1 MTICV
6 RTRSCSNPHWRGEPP
21 ALAPMMR
28 FHSALSILAVVAG
41 LLCSSSASAAPA
53 ARPNVLLILA
63 DDLGWSDIGC
73 YGAPDIRTPELD
85 RLASQGVRF
94 TQFYANGTECT
105 PSRTA
110 LLTGRYQQ
118 RVGGLECA
126 IGIGGVGRY
135 DDAMRLAEAGEL
147 GLPASE
153 TTIAE
158 MVRDAGYATAMSGK
172 WHLGYADKFSPN
184 RHGFQHALYAEG
196 GGMDYFHHVEDPPS
210 LTHVLRL
217 DEKPLMRPGEYFT
230 ELAASDAIDW
240 ITTHNTRAPDQP
252 WFVYLPFTTPHSPY
266 QAPDEAFPEPLP
278 PDSKRWKQGQSPPDV
293 YATMIESMDREIGRI
308 LDTLEQLGL
317 SENTLVIFTNDNGGT
332 KSQRP
337 NPFRDIK
344 GTSFEGG
351 IRVPAI
357 IRWPGRLQP
366 GTEYPH
372 PAALFDLTVSI
383 ARITG
388 VPLVVDGRPRFDGVD
403 ILASVAA
410 GEAPPERS
418 LFWRGRRADRTW
430 RAARDGAMK
439 YVTYQEGTSLQEW
452 LFDVEKDPG
461 ESHDLLGNQKYADT
475 ATSLKQQLEAWE
487 QDVRPTR

>member
-1 MTICV
+1 VGEPNTQTAGVARSQVQLKQDAGRVCRIALWSRFQCVFVFASTQLDLDQDVASSLRHEQEVAPPGMTICV
-6 RTRSCSNPHWRGEPP
+6 RTRSCSNPHWPGELP

-28 FHSALSILAVVAG
+28 FRSALSFLAVVAG
-41 LLCSSSASAAPA
+41 LPCSSSASAAPA

-63 DDLGWSDIGC
+63 DDLGWSDIAC

-240 ITTHNTRAPDQP
+240 ITTH
-252 WFVYLPFTTPHSPY
+252 
-266 QAPDEAFPEPLP
+266 
-278 PDSKRWKQGQSPPDV
+278 
-293 YATMIESMDREIGRI
+293 
-308 LDTLEQLGL
+308 
-317 SENTLVIFTNDNGGT
+317 
-332 KSQRP
+332 
-337 NPFRDIK
+337 
-344 GTSFEGG
+344 
-351 IRVPAI
+351 
-357 IRWPGRLQP
+357 
-366 GTEYPH
+366 
-372 PAALFDLTVSI
+372 
-383 ARITG
+383 
-388 VPLVVDGRPRFDGVD
+388 
-403 ILASVAA
+403 
-410 GEAPPERS
+410 
-418 LFWRGRRADRTW
+418 
-430 RAARDGAMK
+430 
-439 YVTYQEGTSLQEW
+439 
-452 LFDVEKDPG
+452 
-461 ESHDLLGNQKYADT
+461 
-475 ATSLKQQLEAWE
+475 
-487 QDVRPTR
+487 